1 MNKSVDKFGINF
13 DTNPISAHIV
23 ETQRRESFGM
33 GEDMSGS
40 EFKVSVILERREDG
54 GLRAYS
60 DDVPGLILSS
70 KNIDGLLSDVPV
82 VLSACLSHTLGK
94 QITVAP
100 LPDLKDILSGND
112 GSNRAAPGTKDFLA
126 HIH

>member
-1 MNKSVDKFGINF
+1 MTG
-13 DTNPISAHIV
+13 T
-23 ETQRRESFGM
+23 
-33 GEDMSGS
+33 
-40 EFKVSVILERREDG
+40 EFKVSVIFEQREDG
-54 GLRAYS
+54 GLRVYS

-70 KNIDGLLSDVPV
+70 ANIDGLLDDVPA

-100 LPDLKDILSGND
+100 LLELKDILSAEAD
-112 GSNRAAPGTKDFLA
+112 AEKDRASPGTKEFLA